1 MTEAAGITAMASFII
16 GLPGETEE
24 TLLQTV
30 EFAESLHAEFGSL
43 YGFHVLAPFPGTE
56 VREKAA
62 DYGLELLHSD
72 WRDYDANHV
81 VSRTP
86 GASVEALQAVAD
98 RHQETMERY
107 LRYQDHLNE
116 TGQLEGYEQKVYLR
130 RRRQSLLWKLL
141 LGDVIEG
148 FVPFRDDPVAELERA
163 VAEATGVDPDYA
175 AAEVQRVLDL
185 GALAPRETPEGT
197 RFEWLE

>member
-1 MTEAAGITAMASFII
+1 
-16 GLPGETEE
+16 
-24 TLLQTV
+24 
-30 EFAESLHAEFGSL
+30 
-43 YGFHVLAPFPGTE
+43 

-81 VSRTP
+81 VSRTR

-98 RHQETMERY
+98 RHHETMERY
-107 LRYQDHLNE
+107 LRYQDHLND
-116 TGQLEGYEQKVYLR
+116 TGQLEGYEQKIYLL

-148 FVPFRDDPVAELERA
+148 FTPFRDDPVAELERA
-163 VAEATGVDPDYA
+163 VSEATGVDPDYA

-185 GALAPRETPEGT
+185 GALVPRETPEGT